1 MYYYAI
7 FITLVLLSRLSHS
20 DDLHVYIK
28 LLMLLVFV
36 CHRGASINNFFAI
49 LHPVVTIFGLTHL
62 YARI

>member
-28 LLMLLVFV
+28 LLMSLVFV